1 MAKKRARK
9 KRIVPKELDK
19 PVSVPEKPYVPD
31 TTYVY
36 DTETA
41 YAQPENAPVPP
52 KEAKKHW
59 WQF

>member
-19 PVSVPEKPYVPD
+19 PASVAETPYVSD
-31 TTYVY
+31 SVYVQL
-36 DTETA
+36 TKVEA
-41 YAQPENAPVPP
+41 EQPREP
-52 KEAKKHW
+52 KKHW